1 MSVLFICLKKYLTDK
16 LGIGESIM
24 VKHTRNIRMRL
35 IYFILL
41 FIVYRQSFVIQK
53 LSLNLAMYGLFII
66 LFFSY
71 YLFNT
76 INFDSRYQRVNIIYS
91 TILNFF
97 TFMIFYFFYKE
108 ETLIFAFLTYTV
120 IQTTLNYLLYKK
132 EEKKSRVLIL
142 DNENSYVEIIEDSL
156 ELRDNKYRYCGYLA
170 NDVVDG
176 KYYLGRLDEI
186 KEIVEKEKIEIII
199 FVKDKVLKEYSDLIL
214 EVKLRGVRV
223 VDYLTFLEN
232 IEGKI
237 DVEKI
242 DSMWVLMSNG
252 FDTLSNDFEKKLKRL
267 FDVVLSFILF
277 ICFIPFMAVTYVMVK
292 LDVGVKYLFTN
303 PRKIWE
309 NPAFFKQKRIGF
321 RGKEFEIIKFRSMK
335 VHDPNKYSKYASEH
349 DDRITKMG
357 HFIRKTRL
365 DELPQVINV
374 LRGDMSFVG
383 PRPEWD
389 ILGRDYEKKIKNYH
403 LRYAVQP
410 GITGWAQTMFTYG
423 ASVDDAK
430 IKLEY
435 DLYYVKNN
443 SLVLDMIIL
452 FKTSKIVLFGKGM

>member
-1 MSVLFICLKKYLTDK
+1 
-16 LGIGESIM
+16 M
-24 VKHTRNIRMRL
+24 VKHTRNVRMRL

-41 FIVYRQSFVIQK
+41 FIVYRHSFVIQK
-53 LSLNLAMYGLFII
+53 LSLNLAMYGLFIL

-76 INFDSRYQRVNIIYS
+76 INFDSRYQKVNIIYS

-97 TFMIFYFFYKE
+97 AFMIFYFFYKRQS
-108 ETLIFAFLTYTV
+108 LIITFV
-120 IQTTLNYLLYKK
+120 IYSLIQNILNYLLYKK
-132 EEKKSRVLIL
+132 EEVEKRVIII
-142 DNENSYVEIIEDSL
+142 DNENRYINTICESL
-156 ELRDNKYRYCGYLA
+156 DLRKNIYDYCGYIA
-170 NDVVDG
+170 NDEVNG
-176 KYYLGRLDEI
+176 EKYLGKLDNL
-186 KEIVEKEKIEIII
+186 KEIVKKEKIDLII
-199 FVKDKVLKEYSDLIL
+199 FVKDSELKKYSDSIL
-214 EVKLRGVRV
+214 ELKLKGIEII
-223 VDYLTFLEN
+223 DYLNFLEK

-237 DVEKI
+237 DVDKI
-242 DSMWVLMSNG
+242 DSMWILMSNG
-252 FDTLSNDFEKKLKRL
+252 FDTLSNNFEKKLKRL
-267 FDVVLSFILF
+267 FDVILSSVLF
-277 ICFIPFMAVTYVMVK
+277 ICFAPFMILTYVLVK
-292 LDVGVKYLFTN
+292 LDIGVKYLFIN
-303 PRKIWE
+303 PKKIWD

-321 RGKEFEIIKFRSMK
+321 KGKEFEIIKFRSMK

-349 DDRITKMG
+349 DDRITKVG

-389 ILGRDYEKKIKNYH
+389 VLGRDYEKKIKNYH

>member
-1 MSVLFICLKKYLTDK
+1 
-16 LGIGESIM
+16 
-24 VKHTRNIRMRL
+24 
-35 IYFILL
+35 
-41 FIVYRQSFVIQK
+41 
-53 LSLNLAMYGLFII
+53 
-66 LFFSY
+66 
-71 YLFNT
+71 
-76 INFDSRYQRVNIIYS
+76 
-91 TILNFF
+91 
-97 TFMIFYFFYKE
+97 MIFYFFYKA

-132 EEKKSRVLIL
+132 EEKESRVLIL
-142 DNENSYVEIIEDSL
+142 DNENSYVGIIEDSL

-176 KYYLGRLDEI
+176 KHYLGRLDEI

-199 FVKDKVLKEYSDLIL
+199 FVKDKLLKEYSDLIL

-277 ICFIPFMAVTYVMVK
+277 ICFVPFMAVTYVMVK
-292 LDVGVKYLFTN
+292 LDVGVKYLFIN

-335 VHDPNKYSKYASEH
+335 LHDPNKYSKYASEH
-349 DDRITKMG
+349 DDRITKVG

-389 ILGRDYEKKIKNYH
+389 VLGRDYEKKIKNYH

>member
-1 MSVLFICLKKYLTDK
+1 
-16 LGIGESIM
+16 M

-41 FIVYRQSFVIQK
+41 FIVYRQSFVIQR
-53 LSLNLAMYGLFII
+53 LSLNLAMYGIFII

-71 YLFNT
+71 YLLNT

-97 TFMIFYFFYKE
+97 AYMIFYFFYKKE
-108 ETLIFAFLTYTV
+108 SLILAFIIYSILQN
-120 IQTTLNYLLYKK
+120 ILNYLLYKK
-132 EEKKSRVLIL
+132 EGIVKKVVIIDNNEQYVKKICRSL
-142 DNENSYVEIIEDSL
+142 DLKENNYE
-156 ELRDNKYRYCGYLA
+156 YCGYIS
-170 NDVVDG
+170 NENISG
-176 KYYLGRLDEI
+176 EKYLGRFENI
-186 KEIVEKEKIEIII
+186 KEIVVKEKIDLII
-199 FVKDKVLKEYSDLIL
+199 FVKDEELKKYSDSVVELKLKGI
-214 EVKLRGVRV
+214 EVE
-223 VDYLTFLEN
+223 DYLSFLEKL
-232 IEGKI
+232 EGKL
-237 DVEKI
+237 DVDKI

-252 FDTLSNDFEKKLKRL
+252 FDTLSNNFERKLKRL
-267 FDVVLSFILF
+267 FDVCLSFVLF
-277 ICFIPFMAVTYVMVK
+277 ICFIPFMAITYVMVK
-292 LDVGVKYLFTN
+292 LDIGIKYLFTN
-303 PRKIWE
+303 PRKVWE
-309 NPAFFKQKRIGF
+309 NPAFFKQKRVGF
-321 RGKEFEIIKFRSMK
+321 RGKDFEIIKFRSMK
-335 VHDPNKYSKYASEH
+335 VHDPDKYSKYASAH
-349 DDRITKMG
+349 DDRITKVG

-389 ILGRDYEKKIKNYH
+389 VLGRDYEKKIKNYH

-423 ASVDDAK
+423 SSVDDAK

-443 SLVLDMIIL
+443 SLVLDLIIL
-452 FKTSKIVLFGKGM
+452 FKTSKTVLFGKGM

>member
-1 MSVLFICLKKYLTDK
+1 
-16 LGIGESIM
+16 M
-24 VKHTRNIRMRL
+24 VRHTRNIRMRL

-41 FIVYRQSFVIQK
+41 FIVYRQSFVIQN
-53 LSLNLAMYGLFII
+53 LSLNLAMYGLFSI

-71 YLFNT
+71 YLVNT
-76 INFDSRYQRVNIIYS
+76 MNFDSRYQRGNIIYS
-91 TILNFF
+91 IILNFF
-97 TFMIFYFFYKE
+97 TFMIFFLFYKR
-108 ETLIFAFLTYTV
+108 ETLIFTFAFYTI

-132 EEKKSRVLIL
+132 EEKESRVLIL
-142 DNENSYVEIIEDSL
+142 DNENSYVGIIEDSL
-156 ELRDNKYRYCGYLA
+156 GLRDNKYICCGYLA

-176 KYYLGRLDEI
+176 NNYLGRFEDI
-186 KEIVEKEKIEIII
+186 KKIVEADKIDTII
-199 FVKDKVLKEYSDLIL
+199 FVKDKTLKLYSDLIL
-214 EVKLRGVRV
+214 EVKLRGVEAI
-223 VDYLTFLEN
+223 DYLSFLES

-237 DVEKI
+237 DVDKI

-252 FDTLSNDFEKKLKRL
+252 FDTLNNDFEKKLKRS

-277 ICFIPFMAVTYVMVK
+277 ICFIPFMLVTYVIVK
-292 LDVGVKYLFTN
+292 LDIGVKYLFTN
-303 PRKIWE
+303 PKKIWE

-335 VHDPNKYSKYASEH
+335 VHDPDKYSKYASEH
-349 DDRITKMG
+349 DDRITKIG

-374 LRGDMSFVG
+374 LKGDMSFVG
-383 PRPEWD
+383 PRPEWNV
-389 ILGRDYEKKIKNYH
+389 LGKEYEKKIRNYH

-430 IKLEY
+430 TKLEY

-443 SLVLDMIIL
+443 GLVLDMIIL
-452 FKTSKIVLFGKGM
+452 FKTSKIMLFGKGM

>member
-1 MSVLFICLKKYLTDK
+1 
-16 LGIGESIM
+16 M
-24 VKHTRNIRMRL
+24 VRHTRNIRMRL

-41 FIVYRQSFVIQK
+41 FIVYRQSFVIQN
-53 LSLNLAMYGLFII
+53 LSLNLAMYGLFSI

-71 YLFNT
+71 YLANT
-76 INFDSRYQRVNIIYS
+76 MNFDSRYQRGNIIYS
-91 TILNFF
+91 IILNFF
-97 TFMIFYFFYKE
+97 TFMIFFLFYKR
-108 ETLIFAFLTYTV
+108 ETLIFTFAFYTI

-132 EEKKSRVLIL
+132 EEKESRVLIL
-142 DNENSYVEIIEDSL
+142 DNENSYVGIIEDSL
-156 ELRDNKYRYCGYLA
+156 GLRDNKYICCGYLA

-176 KYYLGRLDEI
+176 NNYLGRFEDI
-186 KEIVEKEKIEIII
+186 KKIVEADKIDTII
-199 FVKDKVLKEYSDLIL
+199 FVKDKTLKLYSDLIL
-214 EVKLRGVRV
+214 EVKLRGVEV
-223 VDYLTFLEN
+223 IDYLSFLES

-237 DVEKI
+237 DVDKI

-252 FDTLSNDFEKKLKRL
+252 FDTLNNDFEKKLKRS

-277 ICFIPFMAVTYVMVK
+277 ICFIPFMLVTYVIVK
-292 LDVGVKYLFTN
+292 LDIGVKYLFTN
-303 PRKIWE
+303 PKKIWE

-335 VHDPNKYSKYASEH
+335 VHDPDKYSKYASEH
-349 DDRITKMG
+349 DDRITKVG

-374 LRGDMSFVG
+374 LKGDMSFVG
-383 PRPEWD
+383 PRPEWNV
-389 ILGRDYEKKIKNYH
+389 LGKEYENKIRNYH

-430 IKLEY
+430 TKLEY

-443 SLVLDMIIL
+443 GLVLDMIIL
-452 FKTSKIVLFGKGM
+452 FKTSKIMLFGKGM

>member
-1 MSVLFICLKKYLTDK
+1 
-16 LGIGESIM
+16 M
-24 VKHTRNIRMRL
+24 VKHARNVRKRL

-41 FIVYRQSFVIQK
+41 FIMYRQSFVVQK
-53 LSLNLAMYGLFII
+53 LSLNLAMYGIFII

-71 YLFNT
+71 YLLNT
-76 INFDSRYQRVNIIYS
+76 INFDSRYQKVNLIYS

-97 TFMIFYFFYKE
+97 AFMIFYFFYKKE
-108 ETLIFAFLTYTV
+108 SLILVFIIYTI
-120 IQTTLNYLLYKK
+120 IQNLLNYLLYKK
-132 EEKKSRVLIL
+132 EETESRVVIL
-142 DNENSYVEIIEDSL
+142 DSENIYVEVIRESL
-156 ELRDNKYRYCGYLA
+156 KERENKYKYCGYLA
-170 NDVVDG
+170 NKEG
-176 KYYLGRLDEI
+176 KDSNYLGKLDRL
-186 KEIVEKEKIEIII
+186 KEVVEKEKIDLII
-199 FVKDKVLKEYSDLIL
+199 FVKDQELKKYSDLIL
-214 EVKLRGVRV
+214 EVKLKGVRV
-223 VDYLTFLEN
+223 IDYLTFLEN

-237 DVEKI
+237 DVDKI

-267 FDVVLSFILF
+267 FDILLSFTLF
-277 ICFIPFMAVTYVMVK
+277 ICFIPFMVITYVMVK
-292 LDVGVKYLFTN
+292 LDIGIKYLVIN
-303 PRKIWE
+303 PMKIIK

-321 RGKEFEIIKFRSMK
+321 EGKEFEIIKFRSMK
-335 VHDPNKYSKYASEH
+335 VHDPNKHSRYASEN
-349 DDRITKMG
+349 DDRITKVG

-389 ILGRDYEKKIKNYH
+389 VLGREYEKKIKNYH

-443 SLVLDMIIL
+443 SLALDLIIL
-452 FKTSKIVLFGKGM
+452 FKTTKTILFGKGM

>member
-1 MSVLFICLKKYLTDK
+1 
-16 LGIGESIM
+16 M
-24 VKHTRNIRMRL
+24 VRHTRNIRMRL

-41 FIVYRQSFVIQK
+41 FIVYRQSFVIQN
-53 LSLNLAMYGLFII
+53 LSLNLAMYGLFSI

-71 YLFNT
+71 YLANT
-76 INFDSRYQRVNIIYS
+76 MNFDSRYQRGNIIYS
-91 TILNFF
+91 IILNFF
-97 TFMIFYFFYKE
+97 TFMIFFLFYKR
-108 ETLIFAFLTYTV
+108 ETLIFTFAFYTI

-132 EEKKSRVLIL
+132 EEKESRVLIL
-142 DNENSYVEIIEDSL
+142 DNENSYVGIIEDSL
-156 ELRDNKYRYCGYLA
+156 GLRDNKYICCGYLA

-176 KYYLGRLDEI
+176 NNYLGRFEDI
-186 KEIVEKEKIEIII
+186 KKIVEADKIDTII
-199 FVKDKVLKEYSDLIL
+199 FVKDKTLKLYSDLIL
-214 EVKLRGVRV
+214 EVKLRGVEV
-223 VDYLTFLEN
+223 VDYLSFLES

-237 DVEKI
+237 DVDKI

-252 FDTLSNDFEKKLKRL
+252 FDTLNNDFEKKLKRS

-277 ICFIPFMAVTYVMVK
+277 ICFIPFMLVTYVIVK
-292 LDVGVKYLFTN
+292 LDIGVKYLFTN
-303 PRKIWE
+303 PKKIWE

-335 VHDPNKYSKYASEH
+335 VHDPDKYSKYASEH
-349 DDRITKMG
+349 DDRITKIG

-374 LRGDMSFVG
+374 LKGDMSFVG
-383 PRPEWD
+383 PRPEWNV
-389 ILGRDYEKKIKNYH
+389 LGKEYEKKIRNYH

-430 IKLEY
+430 TKLEY

-443 SLVLDMIIL
+443 GLVLDMIIL
-452 FKTSKIVLFGKGM
+452 FKTSKIMLFGKGM

>member
-1 MSVLFICLKKYLTDK
+1 
-16 LGIGESIM
+16 M
-24 VKHTRNIRMRL
+24 VRHTRNIRMRL

-41 FIVYRQSFVIQK
+41 FIVYRQSFVIQN
-53 LSLNLAMYGLFII
+53 LSLNLAMYGLFSI

-71 YLFNT
+71 YLANT
-76 INFDSRYQRVNIIYS
+76 MNFDSRYQRGNIIYS
-91 TILNFF
+91 IILNFF
-97 TFMIFYFFYKE
+97 TFMIFFLFYKR
-108 ETLIFAFLTYTV
+108 ETLIFTFAFYTI

-132 EEKKSRVLIL
+132 EEKESRVLIL
-142 DNENSYVEIIEDSL
+142 DNENSYVGIIEDSL
-156 ELRDNKYRYCGYLA
+156 GLRDNKYICCGYLA

-176 KYYLGRLDEI
+176 NNYLGRFEDI
-186 KEIVEKEKIEIII
+186 KKIVEADKIDTII
-199 FVKDKVLKEYSDLIL
+199 FVKDKTLKLYSDLIL
-214 EVKLRGVRV
+214 EVKLRGVEV
-223 VDYLTFLEN
+223 IDYLSFLES

-237 DVEKI
+237 DVDKI

-252 FDTLSNDFEKKLKRL
+252 FDTLNNDFEKKLKRS

-277 ICFIPFMAVTYVMVK
+277 ICFIPFMLVTYVIVK
-292 LDVGVKYLFTN
+292 LDIGVKYLFTN
-303 PRKIWE
+303 PKKIWE

-335 VHDPNKYSKYASEH
+335 VHDPDKYSKYASEH
-349 DDRITKMG
+349 DDRITKIG

-374 LRGDMSFVG
+374 LKGDMSFVG
-383 PRPEWD
+383 PRPEWNV
-389 ILGRDYEKKIKNYH
+389 LGKEYEKKIRNYH

-430 IKLEY
+430 TKLEY

-443 SLVLDMIIL
+443 GLVLDMIIL
-452 FKTSKIVLFGKGM
+452 FKTSKIMLFGKGM

>member
-1 MSVLFICLKKYLTDK
+1 
-16 LGIGESIM
+16 M
-24 VKHTRNIRMRL
+24 VRHTRNIRMRL

-41 FIVYRQSFVIQK
+41 FIVYRQSFVIQN
-53 LSLNLAMYGLFII
+53 LSLNLAMYGLFSI

-71 YLFNT
+71 YLVNT
-76 INFDSRYQRVNIIYS
+76 MNFDSRYQRGNIIYS
-91 TILNFF
+91 IILNFF
-97 TFMIFYFFYKE
+97 TFMIFFLFYKR
-108 ETLIFAFLTYTV
+108 ETLIFTFAFYTI

-132 EEKKSRVLIL
+132 EEKESRVLIL
-142 DNENSYVEIIEDSL
+142 DNENSYVGIIEDSL
-156 ELRDNKYRYCGYLA
+156 GLRDNKYICCGYLA

-176 KYYLGRLDEI
+176 NNYLGRFEDI
-186 KEIVEKEKIEIII
+186 KKIVEADKIDTII
-199 FVKDKVLKEYSDLIL
+199 FVKDKTLKLYSDLIL
-214 EVKLRGVRV
+214 EVKLRGVEV
-223 VDYLTFLEN
+223 VDYLSFLES

-237 DVEKI
+237 DVDKI

-252 FDTLSNDFEKKLKRL
+252 FDTLNNDFEKKLKRS
-267 FDVVLSFILF
+267 FDVALSFILF
-277 ICFIPFMAVTYVMVK
+277 ICFIPFMLVTYVIVK
-292 LDVGVKYLFTN
+292 LDIGVKYLFTN
-303 PRKIWE
+303 PKKIWE

-335 VHDPNKYSKYASEH
+335 VHDPDKYSKYASEH
-349 DDRITKMG
+349 DDRITKVG

-374 LRGDMSFVG
+374 LKGDMSFVG
-383 PRPEWD
+383 PRPEWNV
-389 ILGRDYEKKIKNYH
+389 LGKEYEKKIRNYH

-430 IKLEY
+430 TKLEY

-443 SLVLDMIIL
+443 GLVLDMIIL

>member
-1 MSVLFICLKKYLTDK
+1 
-16 LGIGESIM
+16 M
-24 VKHTRNIRMRL
+24 VRHTRNIRMRL

-41 FIVYRQSFVIQK
+41 FIVYRQSFVIQN
-53 LSLNLAMYGLFII
+53 LSLNLAMYGLFSI

-71 YLFNT
+71 YLVNT
-76 INFDSRYQRVNIIYS
+76 MNFDSRYQRGNIIYS
-91 TILNFF
+91 IILNFF
-97 TFMIFYFFYKE
+97 TFMIFFLFYKR
-108 ETLIFAFLTYTV
+108 ETLIFTFAFYTI

-132 EEKKSRVLIL
+132 EEKESRVLIL
-142 DNENSYVEIIEDSL
+142 DNENSYVGIIEDSL
-156 ELRDNKYRYCGYLA
+156 GLRDNKYICCGYLA

-176 KYYLGRLDEI
+176 NNYLGRFEDI
-186 KEIVEKEKIEIII
+186 KKIVEADKIDTII
-199 FVKDKVLKEYSDLIL
+199 FVKDKTLKLYSDLIL
-214 EVKLRGVRV
+214 EVKLRGVEV
-223 VDYLTFLEN
+223 VDYLSFLES

-237 DVEKI
+237 DVDKI

-252 FDTLSNDFEKKLKRL
+252 FDTLNNDFEKKLKRS

-277 ICFIPFMAVTYVMVK
+277 ICFIPFMLVTYVIVK
-292 LDVGVKYLFTN
+292 LDIGVKYLFTN
-303 PRKIWE
+303 PKKIWE

-335 VHDPNKYSKYASEH
+335 VHDPDKYSKYASEH
-349 DDRITKMG
+349 DDRITKIG

-374 LRGDMSFVG
+374 LKGDMSFVG
-383 PRPEWD
+383 PRPEWNV
-389 ILGRDYEKKIKNYH
+389 LGKEYEKKIRNYH

-430 IKLEY
+430 TKLEY

>member
-142 DNENSYVEIIEDSL
+142 DNENSYVGIIEDSL
-156 ELRDNKYRYCGYLA
+156 ELRDNRYRYCGYLA
-170 NDVVDG
+170 NDVADG
-176 KYYLGRLDEI
+176 KHYLGRLDEI

-277 ICFIPFMAVTYVMVK
+277 ICFVPFMAVTYVMVK

-374 LRGDMSFVG
+374 LR
-383 PRPEWD
+383 
-389 ILGRDYEKKIKNYH
+389 
-403 LRYAVQP
+403 
-410 GITGWAQTMFTYG
+410 
-423 ASVDDAK
+423 
-430 IKLEY
+430 
-435 DLYYVKNN
+435 
-443 SLVLDMIIL
+443 
-452 FKTSKIVLFGKGM
+452 